1 LCWFQ
6 QLYNKNSH
14 HIDFDFSTIKQM
26 LETLDQITEV
36 RNNVMYTK
44 NEFKLYE
51 KEDLEN
57 DNVNTQV
64 WLKF

>member
-1 LCWFQ
+1 
-6 QLYNKNSH
+6 
-14 HIDFDFSTIKQM
+14 M

>member
-1 LCWFQ
+1 
-6 QLYNKNSH
+6 LYNKNSH